1 MITIIIH
8 TFLILNKVVCTQI
21 IVVDFLCVDDI
32 YVSRV
37 WLKNILVHCF
47 LLNRETFHIQQQGD
61 QLSMAFQVT
70 GYMLF
75 QKTFPSH
82 HNTLQGDSLT
92 LIKLSHHHLNYQKES
107 SYHNDLRRIVLTSS
121 QRQTWQSINQK
132 IFIAIFPLNDIF

>member
-8 TFLILNKVVCTQI
+8 TLLILNEVVCRSQ
-21 IVVDFLCVDDI
+21 
-32 YVSRV
+32 
-37 WLKNILVHCF
+37 WLTCIQSLVKKYTST
-47 LLNRETFHIQQQGD
+47 LLFNRETFHIQQQGD

-121 QRQTWQSINQK
+121 QRQTWQIINQK
-132 IFIAIFPLNDIF
+132 KFTGSPHITLFLSFMKSSVK